1 MKLYLTPGA
10 CSLASHIALREA
22 AVPFDFA
29 KVDLGTRKVDD
40 GSSFEAVN
48 PKGYVPALKL
58 DTGEVLTENVALL
71 QYIGDRNPQAK
82 LLPPSGMERYRVQ
95 EWLAFVSS
103 EVHKSFSPLFNPQA
117 TQEIKDYA
125 RGNLSKRLQWL
136 NGALG
141 SNKYLT
147 GDQFTVADAYLFV
160 VLNWAGHLGIDLKQW
175 PNLQRYHQAVAAR
188 PNVVAALKAEGLI
201 H

>member
-22 AVPFDFA
+22 ALPFDVA
-29 KVDLGTRKVDD
+29 KVDLRTKKADD
-40 GSSFEAVN
+40 GSSFETVN

-71 QYIGDRNPQAK
+71 QYIGDRNPAAK

-103 EVHKSFSPLFNPQA
+103 EVHKSFSPLFNPTA
-117 TQEIKDYA
+117 TQDIKDYA
-125 RGNLSKRLQWL
+125 KGNVAKRLEWL

-141 SNKYLT
+141 SRKYLT
-147 GDQFTVADAYLFV
+147 GEQFTVADAYLFV
-160 VLNWAGHLGIDLKQW
+160 ILGWFSRVNIDLGKW
-175 PNLQRYHQAVAAR
+175 PKLQALRQRVSERPAVDQALR
-188 PNVVAALKAEGLI
+188 AEGLK
-201 H
+201 

>member
-1 MKLYLTPGA
+1 MKLYLAPGA

-22 AVPFDFA
+22 SLPFDFS
-29 KVDLGTRKVDD
+29 KVDLRSRKVDD
-40 GSSFEAVN
+40 GSSFETVN

-71 QYIGDRNPQAK
+71 QYIGDRNPAAK

-103 EVHKSFSPLFNPQA
+103 EVHKSFSPLFNPTA
-117 TQEIKDYA
+117 TQDIKDYA
-125 RGNLSKRLQWL
+125 KGNVAKRLEWL

-141 SNKYLT
+141 SKKYLT
-147 GDQFTVADAYLFV
+147 GDQFTVADAYLFT
-160 VLNWAGHLGIDLKQW
+160 VLSWAGHVGIDLKQW
-175 PNLQRYHQAVAAR
+175 PNLQRYHETVAAR